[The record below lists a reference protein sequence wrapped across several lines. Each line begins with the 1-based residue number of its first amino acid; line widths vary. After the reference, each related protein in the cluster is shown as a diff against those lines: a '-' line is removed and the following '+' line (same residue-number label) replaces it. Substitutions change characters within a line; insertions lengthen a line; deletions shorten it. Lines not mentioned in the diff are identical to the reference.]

1 MTSTLYR
8 RVLATVLVPITAFVL
23 AGGPVWSSESAL
35 FSGRIVDSDRVTP
48 RTGVVVSLYD
58 AESDA
63 TYRSQPTTDD
73 GMFRID
79 SAPAG
84 SYTLLTEAPEGVYL
98 AAENL
103 ELSPG
108 KNRPLALTL
117 SETAPN
123 LAPARASTT
132 EKGGLPMWAKGLIA
146 GVIVAG
152 GVLLII
158 AATED
163 EEEDETDF

>member
-1 MTSTLYR
+1 
-8 RVLATVLVPITAFVL
+8 
-23 AGGPVWSSESAL
+23 
-35 FSGRIVDSDRVTP
+35 
-48 RTGVVVSLYD
+48 
-58 AESDA
+58 
-63 TYRSQPTTDD
+63 
-73 GMFRID
+73 
-79 SAPAG
+79 
-84 SYTLLTEAPEGVYL
+84 
-98 AAENL
+98 
-103 ELSPG
+103 
-108 KNRPLALTL
+108 LTL
-117 SETAPN
+117 SEIAPN